1 VTDRGNMDQAMNGRE
16 LLSVV
21 SGSAGRLCKT
31 FFEVTHP
38 IELPANAPKR
48 LVCVD
53 PAGRS

>member
-1 VTDRGNMDQAMNGRE
+1 MDQPMNGKE

-21 SGSAGRLCKT
+21 ASDAGRLCKT

-48 LVCVD
+48 LVRVD
-53 PAGRS
+53 PIGRS